1 MNKKIPLA
9 YILLKHMQGGFFMD
23 FDVYKDIEKRTN
35 GEIYIGVVGPVRTGK
50 STFIK
55 NFMDVAVVPNIT
67 DTNEVKRT
75 MDELPQSSSGKTIMT
90 TEPKFIPNN
99 AVAIKI
105 GNQANVKVRLIDC
118 VGFMVEGASGHME
131 EEKERMVKTPWFD
144 YEIPFSKAAEI
155 GTQKVISEHST
166 IGVVITCDGSF
177 TDLDVEEYNKAL
189 DKTVRELESIN
200 KPFIILVNSLNPE
213 SSECIKLKEQINQKY
228 NVSTLALNC
237 LKLNENNV
245 NDILENILFEFPITE
260 IIYNVP
266 KWLEIMDSEHKL
278 MKYIIDYSKEL
289 LDKIVRIKDI
299 KKLKMTPDDEY
310 INSAQMTSVE
320 LSNGRLALNY
330 DIDEH
335 YYYQTLTEMTGT
347 QIDNQLQLIK
357 MVKELAA
364 QKNNYIKVNEA
375 IDKVK
380 STGYG
385 IVTPDKEE
393 IVLEDPELIRSGSRY
408 GVKIKATAPSIHFVK
423 ANILTEISPI
433 IGSEEQAQD
442 LIDFINEKEE
452 GSNIWET
459 NIFGKSIGQIV
470 DEGIMNK
477 INNLTEET
485 QSRMQGTIEKITND
499 QSRGVI
505 CIVL

>member
-1 MNKKIPLA
+1 
-9 YILLKHMQGGFFMD
+9 MQGGFFMD
-23 FDVYKDIEKRTN
+23 FNVYKDIEKRTN

-55 NFMDVAVVPNIT
+55 NFMDVAVVPNIA
-67 DTNEVKRT
+67 DQNEVKRT

-99 AVAIKI
+99 AVSIKI
-105 GNQANVKVRLIDC
+105 GGKANVKVRLIDC
-118 VGFMVEGASGHME
+118 VGFMVDGATGHME
-131 EEKERMVKTPWFD
+131 EDKERMVKTPWFD
-144 YEIPFSKAAEI
+144 YDIPFSKAAEI

-177 TDLDVEEYNKAL
+177 TDLDPAEYNKAL
-189 DKTVRELESIN
+189 DKTVRELNSIN

-213 SSECIKLKEQINQKY
+213 SEQCLKLREEIANKY
-228 NVSTLALNC
+228 NVSTLAINC
-237 LKLNENNV
+237 LKLNEKDVNN
-245 NDILENILFEFPITE
+245 ILENILFEFPITE
-260 IIYNVP
+260 IVFNVP
-266 KWLEIMDSEHKL
+266 KWLEIMEFQHEL
-278 MKYIIDYSKEL
+278 MKYIVDYSKEIL
-289 LDKIVRIKDI
+289 GKVIKIKDI
-299 KKLKMTPDDEY
+299 KKLKLLPDKEY
-310 INSAQMTSVE
+310 MNSAQMASVE
-320 LSNGRLALNY
+320 LSNGKLVLNY
-330 DIDEH
+330 DIDDK
-335 YYYQTLTEMTGT
+335 YYYETLTEMTGT
-347 QIDNQLQLIK
+347 KIDNQLQLIK
-357 MVKELAA
+357 MVRELSM

-375 IDKVK
+375 ISKVR

-385 IVTPDKEE
+385 IVTPEKEE
-393 IVLEDPELIRSGSRY
+393 IVLEDPELIKTGSKY

-433 IGSEEQAQD
+433 IGSEEQAKD
-442 LIDFINEKEE
+442 MINFINKKEE
-452 GSNIWET
+452 GKSIWDT

-470 DEGIMNK
+470 DEGITNK

-505 CIVL
+505 CILL